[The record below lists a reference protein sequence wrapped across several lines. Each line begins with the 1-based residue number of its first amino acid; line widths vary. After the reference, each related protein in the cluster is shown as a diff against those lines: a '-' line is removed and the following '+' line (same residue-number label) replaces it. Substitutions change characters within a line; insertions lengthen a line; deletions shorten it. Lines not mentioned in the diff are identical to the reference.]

1 MGSGSQS
8 AVSSKHAISTRKEFL
23 TYKTHNEQQPEF
35 VIVPVEKKF
44 RGHSEMQEEN
54 YRNSLIRVGIQMKT
68 ASVPQTWK

>member
-35 VIVPVEKKF
+35 VIVPVEKK
-44 RGHSEMQEEN
+44 
-54 YRNSLIRVGIQMKT
+54 SLEDTLKCKKKT
-68 ASVPQTWK
+68 IGTH